1 MDARAHIS
9 VKGVV
14 QGVGFRAF
22 VRDHAIELGVSGWVR
37 NTTDGNLEAVFEG
50 SRYKVMELVDLC
62 RDGPRSSSV
71 RELKVKWS
79 EPTGEFGGFSVR
91 F

>member
-1 MDARAHIS
+1 M
-9 VKGVV
+9 

-22 VRDHAIELGVSGWVR
+22 VRDHAIELNVSGWVR
-37 NTTDGNLEAVFEG
+37 NTPDGNVEAVFEG
-50 SRYKVMELVDLC
+50 SMFKVMELVDLC
-62 RDGPRSSSV
+62 REGPRSSSV
-71 RELKVKWS
+71 RELKVSWS